1 MFLHQSNSF
10 LLAHSQLLFNEKK
23 KKKDATQVQIQLCLQ
38 YKNNWQDHGWR
49 WRNRSRFL
57 HKVRE
62 TIVECGIMYSL
73 PHRHVSMEGDFLPSA
88 FLQTQPLSSKKG
100 SDSMNT
106 STSTL
111 IGARRSDAERRQMN
125 QLFEASM
132 TNDASPYA
140 RTSDADYVNDLNRQ
154 LNSSDEEG
162 SNTTRRRRT
171 VTTEE
176 RSVYPR
182 PERLHAEQPIVRS
195 FDGVNAVMLKE
206 D

>member
-1 MFLHQSNSF
+1 M
-10 LLAHSQLLFNEKK
+10 
-23 KKKDATQVQIQLCLQ
+23 QIQLCLQ

-73 PHRHVSMEGDFLPSA
+73 PHHHVSLEGDFLPSA
-88 FLQTQPLSSKKG
+88 FLQTQFNPKRRESEDLSMHAS
-100 SDSMNT
+100 NA
-106 STSTL
+106 TL
-111 IGARRSDAERRQMN
+111 VGRSDAERRQMN

-132 TNDASPYA
+132 TNEASE
-140 RTSDADYVNDLNRQ
+140 LNSEERFAAS
-154 LNSSDEEG
+154 SSDEE
-162 SNTTRRRRT
+162 TQQVRRRLVRT
-171 VTTEE
+171 SADQ
-176 RSVYPR
+176 RSVFPR

-206 D
+206 E